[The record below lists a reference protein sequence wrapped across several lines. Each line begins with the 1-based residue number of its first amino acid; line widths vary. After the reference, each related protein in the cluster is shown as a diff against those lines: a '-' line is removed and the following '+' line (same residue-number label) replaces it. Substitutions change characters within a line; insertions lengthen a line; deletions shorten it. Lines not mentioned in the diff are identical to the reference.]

1 MRKRFRSSV
10 DFTCNTQ
17 GHTTIATNG
26 VENLDREGYKRV
38 IQVLDAVGFIHLEG
52 IMGLTRDQDRVFD
65 KIDSSPGGQGQGGQ
79 AYG

>member
-1 MRKRFRSSV
+1 M